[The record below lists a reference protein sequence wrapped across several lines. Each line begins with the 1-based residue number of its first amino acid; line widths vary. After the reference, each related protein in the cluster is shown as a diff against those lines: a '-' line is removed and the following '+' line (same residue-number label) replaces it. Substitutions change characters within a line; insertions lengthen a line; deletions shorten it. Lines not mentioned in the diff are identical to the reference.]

1 MHYYL
6 YQVTNN
12 LNGKIYVG
20 VHKTEDLDD
29 GYMGSGRVICAA
41 IKKYGI
47 DNFSKVILETFLTSE
62 EMFKRE
68 KEVVT
73 EEFLVRPDTYNIRRG
88 GDGGFDFIN
97 KNGLH
102 HKGFES
108 AAERNRLITQ
118 FVKGHKFGSIGGMK
132 SVEMKKGIHDPNVP
146 RYTQGMLGKKQSV
159 DTKIKIGTFNSK
171 NMTGNKNGNKQI
183 IDSKGNIFN
192 SVIECARFYNV
203 STETIRIWRKKSKL

>member
-20 VHKTEDLDD
+20 VHKTEDTGDD
-29 GYMGSGRVICAA
+29 YMGSGKVICSA

-47 DNFSKVILETFLTSE
+47 DNFTKVILETFPTSE

-73 EEFLVRPDTYNIRRG
+73 EEFLLRPDTYNIRRG
-88 GDGGFDFIN
+88 GNGGFDFIN
-97 KNGLH
+97 NNRLH
-102 HKGFES
+102 HKGFKT
-108 AAERNRLITQ
+108 AAERNRVMTP
-118 FVKGHKFGSIGGMK
+118 FKKGHKGFGGGQK
-132 SVEMKKGIHDPNVP
+132 SVELKKGIHDPNYP
-146 RYTQGMLGKKQSV
+146 RYTQGMKGKCHS
-159 DTKIKIGTFNSK
+159 DTTKKKIGAATSLL
-171 NMTGNKNGNKQI
+171 MVGNKNGCI
-183 IDSKGNIFN
+183 SITDSKGNKFD
-192 SVIECARFYNV
+192 SVIECAAFYNV

>member
-20 VHKTEDLDD
+20 VHKTEDTGDD
-29 GYMGSGRVICAA
+29 YMGSGKVICSA

-47 DNFSKVILETFLTSE
+47 DNFTKVILETFPTSE

-73 EEFLVRPDTYNIRRG
+73 EEFLLRPDTYNIRRG
-88 GDGGFDFIN
+88 GNGGFDFIN

-102 HKGFES
+102 HKGFKT
-108 AAERNRLITQ
+108 AAERNRVMTPW
-118 FVKGHKFGSIGGMK
+118 VPGHDKGFGGKQHTNETKQKLSFIMQENNPLGFKGKHHTTESKSKISNATKGKIPWNKGKPQTAGTKEKIRK
-132 SVEMKKGIHDPNVP
+132 SVLRYLASQPVRALDPV
-146 RYTQGMLGKKQSV
+146 
-159 DTKIKIGTFNSK
+159 
-171 NMTGNKNGNKQI
+171 
-183 IDSKGNIFN
+183 
-192 SVIECARFYNV
+192 
-203 STETIRIWRKKSKL
+203 